1 MDVAFRIED
10 DTSPGDAPLAYELP
24 RAGRVRLTV
33 RAGERRTGGHS
44 VEITHVT
51 REGVRLT
58 IQCAFHRPAADAYV
72 TQALT
77 APARTVSVDER
88 SVRGVRQAILVD
100 ESGAELAR
108 ISA

>member
-10 DTSPGDAPLAYELP
+10 DTSPGEAPLAYELP

-33 RAGERRTGGHS
+33 RAPMRRTGGHS
-44 VEITHVT
+44 VEVVRVR

-58 IQCAFHRPAADAYV
+58 IACALRGPASGAFV

-77 APARTVSVDER
+77 APAQTVSVDER

-108 ISA
+108 ISP